1 MFGSRSKNLRDVML
15 GEDCPLPLDV
25 SKKRPRGSKSSK
37 RDSKSSRTVNTE
49 ISFSLLLIL
58 VKFHYSSLFV
68 LL

>member
-37 RDSKSSRTVNTE
+37 RDSKSSRTVKDTKHQR
-49 ISFSLLLIL
+49 FPLLIL
-58 VKFHYSSLFV
+58 VKFH
-68 LL
+68 